1 MSCLNSGYRI
11 SKDGEGTKSE
21 QALDASELSSTLVN
35 SSSYMKSII
44 SYPYFASF
52 SGVKTLLER
61 LVLGE
66 AAVSGEGGRGME
78 KGLSAMVNGGSP

>member
-1 MSCLNSGYRI
+1 MSCLNNGYRI
-11 SKDGEGTKSE
+11 GKDGEGTKSE
-21 QALDASELSSTLVN
+21 CAFDGSDLSLKLVY

-44 SYPYFASF
+44 SRPFFDSF

-66 AAVSGEGGRGME
+66 AAVSGEVGR
-78 KGLSAMVNGGSP
+78 

>member
-1 MSCLNSGYRI
+1 MSCLNNGYRI
-11 SKDGEGTKSE
+11 SEGGEGTKSE
-21 QALDASELSSTLVN
+21 HALDSSDLLLKLVY

-44 SYPYFASF
+44 TSPFFDSF

-66 AAVSGEGGRGME
+66 AAVSGELGRGME
-78 KGLSAMVNGGSP
+78 KGSSTMVN

>member
-1 MSCLNSGYRI
+1 MSCLNNGYRI
-11 SKDGEGTKSE
+11 SKDGEGTNSE
-21 QALDASELSSTLVN
+21 CALDGSDLSLKLVY

-44 SYPYFASF
+44 SSPFFASF

-61 LVLGE
+61 LVLGK

-78 KGLSAMVNGGSP
+78 EGSSAMVS